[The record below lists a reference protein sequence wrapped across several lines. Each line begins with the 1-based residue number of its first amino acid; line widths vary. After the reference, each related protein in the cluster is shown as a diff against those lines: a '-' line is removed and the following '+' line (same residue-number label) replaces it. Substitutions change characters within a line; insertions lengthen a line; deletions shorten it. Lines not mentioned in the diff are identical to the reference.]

1 MKFKFLV
8 IVFLI
13 FISLIPKV
21 SSQVNEF
28 VFINLSGGPSFPLGD
43 YAKSDAS
50 KVNSGYATF
59 GGLSVLK
66 FGLNF
71 RVNYGLVSMI
81 YANVNGTDA
90 EHFRNKI
97 VQENPGYN
105 WSIDSKNWMVGGALI
120 GFRTR
125 LLKEYITYH
134 FEIFGGVL
142 RSNSPEITV
151 TEITDQKTNFVKQDS
166 KTAYT
171 FTYVICGGI
180 SYEIG
185 NAFSLTA
192 ELNVLNANPR
202 FKDVTTTKT
211 IGGTTTM
218 SVVSF
223 NQTYSVY
230 SILIGL
236 KYSLM

>member
-13 FISLIPKV
+13 FTCPIHKV
-21 SSQVNEF
+21 LSQVNEF
-28 VFINLSGGPSFPLGD
+28 MFINLSVGPSLPLGD
-43 YAKSDAS
+43 FAKSDAS
-50 KVNSGYATF
+50 KINSGYATL
-59 GGLSVLK
+59 GGLTVLK
-66 FGLNF
+66 LGLNF
-71 RVNYGLVSMI
+71 QVNYGLVSMVF
-81 YANVNGTDA
+81 ANINGTDA
-90 EHFRNKI
+90 ESYRNKI
-97 VQENPGYN
+97 AQENPNYN
-105 WSIDSKNWMVGGALI
+105 WSIDSENWMVGGALI

-151 TEITDQKTNFVKQDS
+151 TANTNQGTNFVKQDG

-171 FTYVICGGI
+171 FTYVLSGGV

-185 NAFSLTA
+185 KAFSLTA

-202 FKDVTTTKT
+202 FKDVTTTTT
-211 IGGTTTM
+211 IGGVTNT

-223 NQTYSVY
+223 SQTNNVY

-236 KYSLM
+236 KYSFM